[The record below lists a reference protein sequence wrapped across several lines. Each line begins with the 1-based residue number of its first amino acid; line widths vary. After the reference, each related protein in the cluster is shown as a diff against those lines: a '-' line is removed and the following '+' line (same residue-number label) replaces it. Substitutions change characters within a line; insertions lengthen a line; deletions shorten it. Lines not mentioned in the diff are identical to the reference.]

1 MAAARVARAA
11 ATNSPIF
18 TSTPLYHLCIY
29 ACRYPTL
36 PTWDRPDY
44 SRG

>member
-1 MAAARVARAA
+1 MAVARVARAA

-36 PTWDRPDY
+36 PTWDHPDY
-44 SRG
+44 SWG